1 MHMRRFFVLMDIRR
15 YDILLSV
22 AVAEKA
28 IGTLKKQ
35 PFDLLFVWAY
45 MKTLVVVAVL
55 WQSNHP

>member
-1 MHMRRFFVLMDIRR
+1 MRRFFVLMDIRR

-45 MKTLVVVAVL
+45 MKKTLVVVAVL

>member
-1 MHMRRFFVLMDIRR
+1 MRRFFVLMDIRR

-22 AVAEKA
+22 AVAEEL
-28 IGTLKKQ
+28 IGSLKEQ

-45 MKTLVVVAVL
+45 MNILVVVAVL